1 MSGSAQS
8 TPGNSERRDF
18 VTYLTGFVLA
28 LILTFAPFALV
39 AWSSAR
45 ARTILYVIGVLA
57 LVQILVHFRCFL
69 HIGFRRKREDL
80 LLILFSGLLL
90 VIMIG
95 GTIWIMTSLAQRMAL
110 PPYP

>member
-1 MSGSAQS
+1 MSELHQAAPA
-8 TPGNSERRDF
+8 TSERRDLL
-18 VTYLTGFVLA
+18 TYVVGFVLA
-28 LILTFAPFALV
+28 LVLTLVPFALV
-39 AWSSAR
+39 KWSSVPVR
-45 ARTILYVIGVLA
+45 PLLYVIGILA

-69 HIGFRRKREDL
+69 HIGLRRQREDL

-95 GTIWIMTSLAQRMAL
+95 GTIWIMTSLAGRMML